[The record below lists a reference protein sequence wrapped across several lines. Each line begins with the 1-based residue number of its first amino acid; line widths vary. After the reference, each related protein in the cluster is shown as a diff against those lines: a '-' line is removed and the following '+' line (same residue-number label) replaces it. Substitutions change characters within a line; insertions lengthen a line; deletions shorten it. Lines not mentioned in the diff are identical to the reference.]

1 MKGLVP
7 VAMISIG
14 RGRPTE
20 HPPSTSRGSPMGDDV
35 TSQKDPLGRILR
47 RFRLRMPTHFHR
59 MDIAQLS
66 FRMRTPKGTP
76 KGLRDLWSLPVA
88 MVLVLL
94 L

>member
-35 TSQKDPLGRILR
+35 TSQKDPLGWIFH
-47 RFRLRMPTHFHR
+47 RFWLRMRTQFHR

-66 FRMRTPKGTP
+66 VSHTHIQRNPEGIT
-76 KGLRDLWSLPVA
+76 
-88 MVLVLL
+88 
-94 L
+94 

>member
-20 HPPSTSRGSPMGDDV
+20 HPPSTSRGSPMDDDV

-47 RFRLRMPTHFHR
+47 RFRLRMGTQFHR

-66 FRMRTPKGTP
+66 VSHAHTQRNPEGIT
-76 KGLRDLWSLPVA
+76 
-88 MVLVLL
+88 
-94 L
+94 